1 MRHPPSGARGALAVC
16 RNSAGLTL
24 TELVVALAVFSL
36 IVTGVLVLW
45 QQGQT
50 AYFVGSEQAE
60 VQGDARVAIDQM
72 ARDLRKAGRDVI
84 QCAFDSEAYTQC
96 SGAKLARCQS
106 LLGGGFTCTN
116 RWIIPVASSTGSA
129 MTLQVQMDLDADGL
143 IDTSAPSEESITYA
157 WASGSKQITRQQGT
171 GTARVLADNI
181 ASLDLTFEGPT
192 PSNGV
197 CTGAWTDLGATPAS
211 QTARDCIQRV
221 TIDLAAV
228 ATVGQLGSTGPATV
242 QRTLR
247 TTVDLRTR

>member
-1 MRHPPSGARGALAVC
+1 LTLAELVIALAIF
-16 RNSAGLTL
+16 T
-24 TELVVALAVFSL
+24 L
-36 IVTGVLVLW
+36 IVTGILTLW

-72 ARDLRKAGRDVI
+72 SRDLMKAGRDVI

-96 SGAKLARCQS
+96 SGAKLTRCQS
-106 LLGGGFTCTN
+106 LLGGGFTCNDT
-116 RWIIPVASSTGSA
+116 WIIPTATSDASA
-129 MTLQVQMDLDADGL
+129 MTLRVQMDLDGDGL

-157 WASGSKQITRQQGT
+157 WTSGTKQITRQQGV

-181 ASLDLTFEGPT
+181 TALLLTFEGPT
-192 PSNGV
+192 PTNGV
-197 CTGAWTDLGATPAS
+197 CIVAWAVLTPAD
-211 QTARDCIQRV
+211 QTTRDCIQRV
-221 TIDLAAV
+221 TINLV
-228 ATVGQLGSTGPATV
+228 ASGGVGQFGSTGTATV

>member
-1 MRHPPSGARGALAVC
+1 MTPPRSVVPGSRWGGCRDAHGVSLA
-16 RNSAGLTL
+16 
-24 TELVVALAVFSL
+24 ELVVVMAIFAIVAVGVLAV
-36 IVTGVLVLW
+36 W

-96 SGAKLARCQS
+96 SGAKLTRCQG
-106 LLGGGFTCTN
+106 LLGGGFTCN
-116 RWIIPVASSTGSA
+116 DRWIIPAASSTSTA
-129 MTLQVQMDLDADGL
+129 MTMQVQMDLDGDGL
-143 IDTSAPSEESITYA
+143 IDTSAPSEESVTYA
-157 WASGSKQITRQQGT
+157 WTSANKQITRQQGT

-181 ASLDLTFEGPT
+181 TSLGLVFEGRA

-197 CTGAWTDLGATPAS
+197 CTGTWGAITPTS

-221 TIDLAAV
+221 TISLV
-228 ATVGQLGSTGPATV
+228 ASGSVGQFAQSGVATV

>member
-1 MRHPPSGARGALAVC
+1 MSGRPSSLCRGSSGVTLA
-16 RNSAGLTL
+16 
-24 TELVVALAVFSL
+24 ELVVVLAIFALVAIGILAV
-36 IVTGVLVLW
+36 W

-96 SGAKLARCQS
+96 SGAKLTRCQS
-106 LLGGGFTCTN
+106 LLGVSFTCNDT
-116 RWIIPVASSTGSA
+116 WIIPVASSTA
-129 MTLQVQMDLDADGL
+129 TTMALQVQMDLDADGL
-143 IDTSAPSEESITYA
+143 IDTSAPSEESVTYG
-157 WASGSKQITRQQGT
+157 WTSSSQQITRQQGT

-181 ASLDLTFEGPT
+181 TSLGLVFEGRAPV
-192 PSNGV
+192 NGV
-197 CTGAWTDLGATPAS
+197 CTGAWSAIAPTS

-221 TIDLAAV
+221 TINLV
-228 ATVGQLGSTGPATV
+228 ASGSVGQFGQSGLATV